1 MFLIQ
6 IHLRWRYNKLIK
18 VLMLLFGT
26 AMITWQRG
34 TENLIINQHV
44 LRSRTLMKNWSG
56 WKKYQI
62 LKRLCNEKVVHGKN
76 WIIYHTVLRIL
87 AALVRCT
94 SFLRSSREYSP
105 FQEAQQFLIVGFL
118 RKKMSYFLDHHLHH
132 GTKGGKSYVKG
143 TKYFVKKIKQLGK
156 LTPNSIWVTVNVVGL
171 YPGTP
176 HDASLKALQ
185 EKLEERKIKKL
196 LLWVWF
202 MYQGTSHWYSHR
214 N

>member
-1 MFLIQ
+1 
-6 IHLRWRYNKLIK
+6 
-18 VLMLLFGT
+18 MLLFGT

-62 LKRLCNEKVVHGKN
+62 LIRLCNEKVVLRNK

-132 GTKGGKSYVKG
+132 VTKGGKSYVKDTKSLWKKLNNLENWHLILYESQWMWLVFILVLRMMRVWKLCMKNWKKEKLKNYYFEFDSCIKEQVTGTVIG
-143 TKYFVKKIKQLGK
+143 TKF
-156 LTPNSIWVTVNVVGL
+156 TPT
-171 YPGTP
+171 YP
-176 HDASLKALQ
+176 S
-185 EKLEERKIKKL
+185 
-196 LLWVWF
+196 
-202 MYQGTSHWYSHR
+202 
-214 N
+214 